1 MTETSIHPP
10 WWFWSI
16 GVVLLLWGLMGIWF
30 YWIEVTMSDATYVE
44 IYGKELLDVRHRVP
58 AWSISG
64 YAIGVWGGLL
74 GTICLL
80 LRRRWALPFYIA
92 SLIGAILG
100 WVWFIMDSAGRAT
113 MNNGG
118 WIMFSLVII
127 LCLFSI
133 WFTRSMR
140 SKGIIA

>member
-100 WVWFIMDSAGRAT
+100 WVWMDHVQSCYYIMP
-113 MNNGG
+113 
-118 WIMFSLVII
+118 
-127 LCLFSI
+127 LFDMVYSVDEVKRYYCI
-133 WFTRSMR
+133 RNYLNICITFL
-140 SKGIIA
+140 